1 MNLKSDIAIGEPQLV
16 LKALNLSG
24 KEGVNAVI
32 AKRGEMETALM
43 PWLNLASWFSGHF
56 QSFQVRDETDS
67 VFLPLTDLH
76 CLQEREEETEE
87 LVPNQYVIK

>member
-1 MNLKSDIAIGEPQLV
+1 LNLKPDIAIGEPQLV

-24 KEGVNAVI
+24 KEGVHAVI
-32 AKRGEMETALM
+32 AKRGEMERGLM

-56 QSFQVRDETDS
+56 LNIKRFFLLYI

-76 CLQEREEETEE
+76 CLQEREEEREE
-87 LVPNQYVIK
+87 LVPNQ